1 MVREWSDDRVLSR
14 LVLERVL
21 ALEGKAH
28 VRLRVLSV
36 LLDAFPLTETDVAR
50 LLQLVRTTVT
60 SDPSCLQAACSVL
73 CVVLRGAGESV
84 SLLEFTRGVVS
95 ALQRHPQDEVNLHL
109 LRTYMMR
116 ANREGVS
123 PVESSIPLNCL
134 PFFLSL
140 FSSFTTMEDIRPL
153 LFLTPVYLTHGYASL
168 PKVFTGIQNR
178 IAASLHSQ
186 TEKELSDATLS
197 LLLQHLRVVHFTLV
211 WNRRRVQVD
220 VESVAQR
227 LVASAS
233 KSPLALRC
241 ALVLLRILP
250 LVSAPLSAQ
259 WDVLQFCFSFLAP
272 LCDYDSVELPSQYG
286 LDAHEDVDHACFLSV
301 APPLRADV

>member
-1 MVREWSDDRVLSR
+1 MVREWSDNRTLSR

-36 LLDAFPLTETDVAR
+36 LLGAFSLTEADINR
-50 LLQLVRTTVT
+50 LLQLVRTTVA

-73 CVVLRGAGESV
+73 CMVLRGAGESA
-84 SLLEFTRGVVS
+84 SLLEFTRGVVN

-116 ANREGVS
+116 ADREGVS
-123 PVESSIPLNCL
+123 PVEASIPLNCL

-178 IAASLHSQ
+178 IAASLHNQ
-186 TEKELSDATLS
+186 TAKELSDATLS
-197 LLLQHLRVVHFTLV
+197 LLLQHLRVGHFTIV
-211 WNRRRVQVD
+211 WNRRRVQMD
-220 VESVAQR
+220 VESVAQH
-227 LVASAS
+227 LAASAS

-250 LVSAPLSAQ
+250 LVSAPLSVQ
-259 WDVLQFCFSFLAP
+259 WDVLQFCLSFLAP
-272 LCDYDSVELPSQYG
+272 LCDYDSFELPSQYG
-286 LDAHEDVDHACFLSV
+286 LDAHEDVDHKCILSV
-301 APPLRADV
+301 APLLLTDM